1 MIILAVDTAT
11 KSASAAVIEDGQV
24 RSEFLINHRTMH
36 SRNLMPLVE
45 SAVKAADINKADI
58 DLFASS
64 IGPGSFTG
72 VRIGVSTVKAM
83 AYALKKQTVGINT
96 LDCLAYD
103 VCEYEQLICPVLDAR
118 NKQVFCA
125 VYRRDNEHRLERLT
139 DYMGITIAELMK
151 LLDDYRQDVIFTGDA
166 YQMCV
171 DWEGDRS
178 FKSIGVH
185 QGATIPKASTVGL
198 MAQDAPRLDPALLL
212 PFYLRKSQAERMMD
226 KKNE

>member
-1 MIILAVDTAT
+1 MITLAVDTAT
-11 KSASAAVIEDGQV
+11 KSASAAIIEDGEV

-36 SRNLMPLVE
+36 SRNLMPLVDA
-45 SAVKAADINKADI
+45 AVKAADISKNDI
-58 DLFASS
+58 DLFAST

-103 VCEYEQLICPVLDAR
+103 VCEYDKLICPVLDAR

-125 VYRRDNEHRLERLT
+125 VYRKDQGCSLERLT
-139 DYMGITIAELMK
+139 DYMGITIEELMD
-151 LLDDYRQDVIFTGDA
+151 LLADYKQDVIFTGDA
-166 YQMCV
+166 YKICV
-171 DWEGDRS
+171 NWEDRLG
-178 FKSIGVH
+178 FKKTAVH
-185 QGATIPKASTVGL
+185 DGRYMPKASTTGL
-198 MAQDAPRLDPALLL
+198 MAEKAPQTDPALLL

-226 KKNE
+226 NKK